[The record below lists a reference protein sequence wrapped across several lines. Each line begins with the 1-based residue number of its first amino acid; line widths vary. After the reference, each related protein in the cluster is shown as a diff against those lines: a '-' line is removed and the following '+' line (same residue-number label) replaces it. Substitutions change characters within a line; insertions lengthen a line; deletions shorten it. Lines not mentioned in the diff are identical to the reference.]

1 MKKKILVASIAALI
15 FCGSA
20 IAAENEAYVL
30 ANKPPVDG
38 EIRQQDMI
46 YALMLKDPCLLPIAN
61 ARNLR
66 MAAIFNDRRH
76 PDRPDVGCWGK
87 TLSPTKAEVMVIGP
101 TGALSGTMSLTSFT
115 RVSLDRN
122 GDGKVLGPAMTY
134 EQLRNNIDTYE
145 KSLR

>member
-1 MKKKILVASIAALI
+1 MKKTILITSIAALLG
-15 FCGSA
+15 CGSA
-20 IAAENEAYVL
+20 VAAENEAYVL

-38 EIRQQDMI
+38 VIRQQDMI

-61 ARNLR
+61 AKNLR

-101 TGALSGTMSLTSFT
+101 TGTLSGTMSLTSFA

-122 GDGKVLGPAMTY
+122 GDGRVLGPAMTY
-134 EQLRNNIDTYE
+134 DQFRNNVNAYE
-145 KSLR
+145 KSMR